1 MKRKWAFF
9 LLLWI
14 PLIAGA
20 QFKSQKS
27 TIFKPSDLIY
37 RPTGILGG
45 LLDPSKFHM
54 SQSYSLSFLSYGKAM
69 LNQGLY
75 LNTLSY
81 RFSDPLWMQVQIGY
95 LHQPFGPSA
104 GVMASNGK
112 LFLHRAS
119 VVYTPSEKFTLVF
132 DYQSMPRLFSPYV
145 RSW

>member
-1 MKRKWAFF
+1 MQKKWVVLLFVF
-9 LLLWI
+9 L
-14 PLIAGA
+14 PLIVRA

-27 TIFKPSDLIY
+27 AIFKPSDLIY
-37 RPTGILGG
+37 RPTGIFSG

-54 SQSYSLSFLSYGKAM
+54 SQSYSLSFFSYGKAM

-75 LNTLSY
+75 LNTMSY

-95 LHQPFGPSA
+95 LHQPFGQTS
-104 GVMASNGK
+104 GIMSSNGK

-119 VVYTPSEKFTLVF
+119 VVYTPSEKFTVMF
-132 DYQSMPRLFSPYV
+132 DYQSMPVMFSPYF

>member
-1 MKRKWAFF
+1 MQKKRIALLFVF
-9 LLLWI
+9 L
-14 PLIAGA
+14 PLIVGA

-27 TIFKPSDLIY
+27 AIFKPSDLIY
-37 RPTGILGG
+37 RPAGLLNG

-54 SQSYSLSFLSYGKAM
+54 SQSYSLSFFSYGKAM

-75 LNTLSY
+75 LNTMSY

-95 LHQPFGPSA
+95 LHQPFGQSA
-104 GVMASNGK
+104 SMMSSNGK

-119 VVYTPSEKFTLVF
+119 VVYTPSEKFTVVF
-132 DYQSMPRLFSPYV
+132 DYQSMPVMFSPY

>member
-1 MKRKWAFF
+1 MQKKWIILMCV
-9 LLLWI
+9 LL
-14 PLIAGA
+14 PLIVGA

-27 TIFKPSDLIY
+27 AVFKPLDLIY
-37 RPTGILGG
+37 QPTGLFSG

-81 RFSDPLWMQVQIGY
+81 RFSNPLWMQVQIGY
-95 LHQPFGPSA
+95 LHLPFGQGSA
-104 GVMASNGK
+104 GMSSNGK

-119 VVYTPSEKFTLVF
+119 VVYTPSEKFTAVF
-132 DYQSMPRLFSPYV
+132 EYQSMPVLFSPY